1 MKILFTGGSACGKS
15 TLAEAI
21 AARMPEPRYYIAAMI
36 PRSSDDH
43 RRVLRHQ
50 KHREGT
56 GFVTIERYTDI
67 AGLNL
72 PQGGTVLLE
81 CLCHLTANEI
91 FEPNGAG
98 THTKQK
104 ILQGLDLLAQKAD
117 NLIVIT
123 NDVSS
128 DGLDYDE
135 DVIFYVQTV
144 GEINS
149 ELAERFDCVCEMCC
163 GIPLLLKGS
172 LPEEFLSV

>member
-21 AARMPEPRYYIAAMI
+21 AVHMPEPRYYIAAMI
-36 PRSSDDH
+36 PRGSDDH
-43 RRVLRHQ
+43 QRVLRHQ

-56 GFVTIERYTDI
+56 GFITIERYTDI

-91 FEPNGAG
+91 FEPDGAG
-98 THTKQK
+98 IHAKHK
-104 ILQGLDLLAQKAD
+104 ILTGIDMLSRQAD

-128 DGLDYDE
+128 DGLDYDK
-135 DVIFYVQTV
+135 DVIFYTQTV
-144 GEINS
+144 GEINA
-149 ELAERFDCVCEMCC
+149 ELAKQFDCVCEMCC
-163 GIPLLLKGS
+163 GIPLMLKGS
-172 LPEEFLSV
+172 LPEDFLSI